1 MGGGEMQLTGEY
13 QHSLDAKGRFNFS
26 AKLREILG
34 DHLMVSKGLGD
45 DCLAV
50 YSMEE
55 WDKLSEKVTKLP
67 IAKAKRLQRFLF
79 SGAFMAE
86 PDKQGRIL
94 LPQNLREYAGLT
106 KDIVVIGVGDRAEIW
121 DKEKWEQSVSEMTAE
136 LIEEDMCGLDF

>member
-1 MGGGEMQLTGEY
+1 MQLTGEY

-34 DHLMVSKGLGD
+34 DHFMVSKGLGD

-94 LPQNLREYAGLT
+94 LPQNLLRP
-106 KDIVVIGVGDRAEIW
+106 
-121 DKEKWEQSVSEMTAE
+121 
-136 LIEEDMCGLDF
+136 

>member
-34 DHLMVSKGLGD
+34 DHFMVSKGLGD

-55 WDKLSEKVTKLP
+55 WDKLSEKV
-67 IAKAKRLQRFLF
+67 
-79 SGAFMAE
+79 